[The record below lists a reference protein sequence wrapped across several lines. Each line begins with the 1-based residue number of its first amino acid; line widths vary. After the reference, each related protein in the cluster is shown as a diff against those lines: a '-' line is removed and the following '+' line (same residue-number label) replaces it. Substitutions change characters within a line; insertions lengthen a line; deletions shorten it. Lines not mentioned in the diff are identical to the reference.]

1 MQIYTYA
8 SDRCRVWMRWRPRS
22 LLTRHA
28 AGVAIAAL
36 TLISTTAHGQEQPP
50 SDASDLAKKTQNP
63 VSDLTSLPFQFNFYS
78 GGGLGKQTQM
88 VLNFQPVIPIKT
100 VTGYNIIART
110 IVPFVSIPTGSG
122 TTSSGIGDIQEQ
134 LFLSPA
140 KPGKIIWGIGPV
152 LSFPTATNQLLA
164 TGDFA
169 AGPAVVALATPG
181 PWVIGVLVTQLWTY
195 AGPGGSTQVNAFSL
209 QYLVNYNFGIGWSI
223 SSSPLIGANFSAPSG
238 QQWTV
243 PWGLGISKVTAI
255 GSRPVSLALQYYNNV
270 IAPPGAGR
278 NQVRMQFTLLYPAAH
293 KQ

>member
-1 MQIYTYA
+1 
-8 SDRCRVWMRWRPRS
+8 MRRRQS
-22 LLTRHA
+22 LLIRHA
-28 AGVAIAAL
+28 AGAAIVVLAL
-36 TLISTTAHGQEQPP
+36 TSTMAHGQEEPP
-50 SDASDLAKKTQNP
+50 PDAGALAKKTQNP

-134 LFLSPA
+134 LFLSPS

-169 AGPAVVALATPG
+169 AGPAAVVLAMPG

-195 AGPGGSTQVNAFSL
+195 AGPGGSTEVNAFSL
-209 QYLVNYNFGIGWSI
+209 QYFVNYNFGLGWSI
-223 SSSPLIGANFSAPSG
+223 SSAPLIAANFSAPSG

-255 GSRPVSLALQYYNNV
+255 GSRPVSLALQYYNNA

-293 KQ
+293 KP